1 MKDIQVKSFYR
12 IVVGI
17 DGSPSS
23 DATLRWAAKQ
33 AKLTG
38 SSLEVLTTWQWP
50 QSYGWAISFPSD
62 FDPKAESAN
71 DVNRVVKAG
80 KDAEPEVVIH
90 THIVEGHP
98 APTLVE
104 ASHEA
109 DLLVVGS
116 KGYGEFAGML
126 LGSVSE
132 YCVHHARCPVV
143 VIR

>member
-1 MKDIQVKSFYR
+1 MKDFQAKSFHR

-23 DATLRWAAKQ
+23 GATFRWAANQ

-50 QSYGWAISFPSD
+50 QSYGWALPFPSD
-62 FDPKAESAN
+62 FDPRAETAN

-80 KDAEPEVVIH
+80 QDAEPEVVVH